1 MKTNRILYIIVSCVL
16 LFSGCSDEF
25 LKEKEMYQ
33 QATEQQVFSTETQT
47 NLFISNIYYKFF
59 NSYTRPDE
67 SLVGQYSIDMGYSS
81 LTEEKG
87 GMSQLINNQYTL
99 SKASDC
105 STYIGAP
112 ITASVANS
120 PYTRIRE
127 CNYLLDNIDTYGKGN
142 LDSTFI
148 VQAKGQ
154 MLVLRAMQYLD
165 LLRMYGG
172 VPLVTKYT
180 QASDTTKL
188 PRASVTACVSQIL
201 TDLNTAAGYLP
212 AQWSNVSTDYGRL
225 TSAAAL
231 ALESRVLLTYASP
244 IFNTDWNNTA
254 DPRWTEALA
263 VSLKA
268 EKKLTAAGYGLY
280 GSSITDWDNMFQQ
293 GSGGSKTFNKEAL
306 IIRLCSGNTSMTSQ
320 VSNGWENA
328 IRLKSQ
334 NGSGGISVPEEMVD
348 IFPMADGSSTA
359 ANSMIKNGSLTFF
372 LNRDPRFY
380 RTFAFAGSQWNSG
393 TGSVTDTVWAYRWM
407 NGSYYTGSNSV
418 SSPVFVRKMS
428 YAKADLTNITYSYT
442 DIMDYRYA
450 ELLLN
455 IAECY
460 AATNDVPDCLAYIGK
475 VRARVGIPS
484 ANNYGLGNIT
494 DKNAA
499 IAACLK
505 ERQIELAYEGKRFW
519 DIKRWLL
526 YDGGQG
532 TPQLSTTN
540 TCTALGVNQLNGTS
554 RTGVWLT
561 TQSTGTAKSDP
572 IIALRSKVVPAD
584 PTSSSFSSQ
593 LSSLATFYQN
603 NFKYVALSTPMDNNT
618 VSGKTQAATIS
629 WLSRYYMWGF
639 TLSILNDDTWF
650 TQTIGWLDANS
661 SAGTFNYQDT
671 NNISD
676 SLVST
681 LEN

>member
-1 MKTNRILYIIVSCVL
+1 MKANKILYIIVACGI

-25 LKEKEMYQ
+25 LKKKTMYDKG
-33 QATEQQVFSTETQT
+33 TEQILTNETQT
-47 NLFISNIYYKFF
+47 NSYISGVYYDFF
-59 NSYTRPDE
+59 SAYNRPDE
-67 SLVGQYSIDMGYSS
+67 SLVGQYNVDMGYSS
-81 LTEEKG
+81 LTEERG
-87 GMSQLINNQYTL
+87 GISNLINNQYTL
-99 SKASDC
+99 NAATSSSA
-105 STYIGAP
+105 YIGASLTTS
-112 ITASVANS
+112 IVNS
-120 PYTRIRE
+120 PYTRILD
-127 CNYLLDNIDTYGKGN
+127 CNWLLDNIDTYGKNN

-154 MLVLRAMQYLD
+154 MLVLRAMQYFD

-172 VPLVTKYT
+172 VPLVTKEVST
-180 QASDTTKL
+180 TDTTKL
-188 PRASVTACVSQIL
+188 PRASATACVEQIL
-201 TDLNTAAGYLP
+201 TDLNTAANDLP
-212 AQWSNVSTDYGRL
+212 NQWPSVATDYGRL
-225 TSAAAL
+225 TRAAAL

-244 IFNTDWNNTA
+244 LFNTDWNNTS
-254 DPRWTEALA
+254 DPRWKEALA

-268 EKKLTAAGYGLY
+268 EKQLTAGGYGLY
-280 GSSITDWDNMFQQ
+280 GSSVSDWDAMFQQ
-293 GSGGSKTFNKEAL
+293 GSGGSKSFNKEAI

-320 VSNGWENA
+320 TSNGWENL
-328 IRLKSQ
+328 IRLSSQ

-348 IFPMADGSSTA
+348 MFPMADGSATA
-359 ANSMIKNGSLTFF
+359 ASSKIKNGSLTFF

-393 TGSVTDTVWAYRWM
+393 TPSVTDTVWAYRWM
-407 NGSYYTGSNSV
+407 NGSYYTGNNNV

-428 YAKADLTNITYSYT
+428 YAKADLTNITYSYS
-442 DIMDYRYA
+442 DIMEYRYA

-460 AATNDVPDCLAYIGK
+460 AATGDISDCIAYIGK

-526 YDGGQG
+526 FDGGQG
-532 TPQLSTTN
+532 TPQLSSTN
-540 TCTALGVNQLNGTS
+540 TCTALGVTPLNGTC
-554 RTGVWLT
+554 RTGVWLA
-561 TQSTGTAKSDP
+561 TQAAGTAKADP
-572 IIALRSKVVPAD
+572 LIALRSKVVPAD
-584 PTSSSFSSQ
+584 PTSNSFSSQ
-593 LSSLATFYQN
+593 LSALATFYQN

-618 VSGKTQAATIS
+618 VSGKTQAATIN
-629 WLSRYYMWGF
+629 WLSNYYMWGF
-639 TLSILNDDTWF
+639 TYNILNNDTWL
-650 TQTIGWLDANS
+650 TQTKGWLDASGN
-661 SAGTFNYQDT
+661 AGTFDYQDT